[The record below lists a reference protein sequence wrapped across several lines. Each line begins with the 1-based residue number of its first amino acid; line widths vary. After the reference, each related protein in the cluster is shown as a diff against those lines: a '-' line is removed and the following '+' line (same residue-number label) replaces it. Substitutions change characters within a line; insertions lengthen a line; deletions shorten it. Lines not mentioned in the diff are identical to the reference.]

1 MVLGR
6 ILAYGGAMSDPTP
19 PPPQPT
25 GPAMPP
31 TGTRPGELTDRF
43 LARLIDGV
51 ILLIVNFLVVGLIIT
66 GAIMGAGGA
75 GFGLGGRSFG
85 ATAVSAVVSA
95 VIYVGYFA
103 FMESSRGQTV
113 GKMIMKLHVVGAN
126 GGHPDMTEA
135 IKRNI
140 WMGFGILG
148 ILPLIGSILGSL
160 ASLAAAIVIAVTIN
174 SDTVKRQSWFD
185 QFAGGTQVIKQ
196 G

>member
-1 MVLGR
+1 MVLGQF
-6 ILAYGGAMSDPTP
+6 LAYGGAMSDPTP

-31 TGTRPGELTDRF
+31 TGTRPGELLDRF

-75 GFGLGGRSFG
+75 GLGLGSRSFG

-113 GKMIMKLHVVGAN
+113 GKMLMKLHVVGAQ

-135 IKRNI
+135 IKRNL
-140 WMGFGILG
+140 WMGFGIIG
-148 ILPLIGSILGSL
+148 ILPIIGTVLGSL

-174 SDTVKRQSWFD
+174 NDTVKRQSWFD
-185 QFAGGTQVIKQ
+185 KFAGGTQVIKQ